1 MVAALVKAGT
11 SNCSER
17 RAVHTTSR
25 RLRDAGGEKFLQL
38 CESSPNAIPPEPC
51 QDFEQ
56 SRTLCATGDRDPR
69 GVNQRAGLDP
79 ARRCGAANGSLDL
92 RLVKRRRDG
101 ERIHERRDVTGEIG

>member
-17 RAVHTTSR
+17 PAVHTTGR
-25 RLRDAGGEKFLQL
+25 PLWDAGDEKFLQL
-38 CESSPNAIPPEPC
+38 CESRADAIPPEPGE
-51 QDFEQ
+51 DFEQ
-56 SRTLCATGDRDPR
+56 PWALCAASHRYPR

-79 ARRCGAANGSLDL
+79 ARRCGAANGRFDL

-101 ERIHERRDVTGEIG
+101 ERIHERRDVTGKIG